1 MTPAENAMSHE
12 ALRIIG
18 GGDPNQIF
26 YPGFQMALTD
36 WGETPAPQNIAMVKQ
51 ALLEKARRYIKIVL
65 ANSKITEE
73 QAELLNDEML

>member
-1 MTPAENAMSHE
+1 VRH
-12 ALRIIG
+12 L
-18 GGDPNQIF
+18 
-26 YPGFQMALTD
+26 LL
-36 WGETPAPQNIAMVKQ
+36 NIAMVKQ